1 MPSSELQTAE
11 QVIQAVGGAA
21 ATARLT
27 GRKPQHVWNWKN
39 AGRFPAD
46 TFLIISEELKTSG
59 KTAPPSLWGI
69 VEPERVA
76 S

>member
-1 MPSSELQTAE
+1 LELE
-11 QVIQAVGGAA
+11 E
-21 ATARLT
+21 
-27 GRKPQHVWNWKN
+27 
-39 AGRFPAD
+39 RFPAD